1 MIIFDHFDHSIPGEF
16 EEMMKELHA
25 DFEKSNGRP
34 GIGMPGLP
42 FPGLPLRDLPLFL
55 SPIGV

>member
-1 MIIFDHFDHSIPGEF
+1 MIVLDRSDDSIPGEF

-42 FPGLPLRDLPLFL
+42 LLGLPLLL
-55 SPIGV
+55 SLIGAKQVG

>member
-1 MIIFDHFDHSIPGEF
+1 MIIFDHFDHSILGEF

-34 GIGMPGLP
+34 GIPM
-42 FPGLPLRDLPLFL
+42 PGLPLRDLPLFL